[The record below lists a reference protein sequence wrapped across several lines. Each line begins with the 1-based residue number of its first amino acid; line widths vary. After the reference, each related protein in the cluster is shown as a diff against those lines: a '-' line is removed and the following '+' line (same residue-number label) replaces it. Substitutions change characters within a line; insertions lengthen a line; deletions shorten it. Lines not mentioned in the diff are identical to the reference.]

1 MNDCIFFKIVK
12 GEIPS
17 GKVYENDRI
26 LAFKDIHPQSPVHV
40 IIIPKEHI
48 PDVEH
53 LNEANA
59 SVMADIALAAKEVA
73 KITGVNQSGYRLIN
87 NCGKQ
92 AGQTVFHLHFHLLA
106 GKDLSDQMV

>member
-1 MNDCIFFKIVK
+1 MKDCIFCKIVK

-48 PDVEH
+48 PDVAH
-53 LNEANA
+53 LNEENA